1 MEDCNDCTWKKSGS
15 QARCRRARF
24 RVRYEAKKTGKS
36 KSRVKRAV
44 KKVGNSR
51 RKVERERSRLIRIS
65 SLRLALRRS
74 SAPAKQRGRPTA
86 RLKSAEIAPSLRK
99 PPAIFGTGA
108 QDVAVLGSPADQ
120 SRQTVQF
127 GSTVTIVRE
136 ARKQTFQIVGED
148 EAEPAN
154 GKLSYVSP
162 LARTIMNKEVGDTA
176 TLGDSEIA
184 IAAVS
189 ADEVASDH
197 AADRSD

>member
-1 MEDCNDCTWKKSGS
+1 VEEVRIASALPAGRITRSATRRKDWEVEVPRKTRRQEGGQQPPESRTRTISPHPNFVTAAGFA
-15 QARCRRARF
+15 QIERARQAA
-24 RVRYEAKKTGKS
+24 REAHGAAQISGDRAKLAKASSDLRYWSA
-36 KSRVKRAV
+36 
-44 KKVGNSR
+44 R
-51 RKVERERSRLIRIS
+51 RGSARI
-65 SLRLALRRS
+65 L
-74 SAPAKQRGRPTA
+74 T
-86 RLKSAEIAPSLRK
+86 
-99 PPAIFGTGA
+99 
-108 QDVAVLGSPADQ
+108 ADQ

>member
-1 MEDCNDCTWKKSGS
+1 MTARGRS
-15 QARCRRARF
+15 QDRKRVAGGQDYE
-24 RVRYEAKKTGKS
+24 VRYEAKKTGKS

-51 RKVERERSRLIRIS
+51 RKVERERFSPHPNFVTAAGFAQIERARQAAREAHGAAQISGDRAKLAKASSDLRYWSARRGSARI
-65 SLRLALRRS
+65 L
-74 SAPAKQRGRPTA
+74 T
-86 RLKSAEIAPSLRK
+86 
-99 PPAIFGTGA
+99 
-108 QDVAVLGSPADQ
+108 ADQ